1 MISKKKNQRNKKKNK
16 VTAFYPLLAVIFL
29 VLFSGCANQQ
39 KNVETTATVQP
50 FVPPGSHPATAA
62 LSTPDQGPAPTVK
75 SDCNN
80 QLDFVEDLTIPD
92 GTSVT
97 TGEQVTKQW
106 LVENS
111 GTCDWNREYSLRFV
125 SGDPLNA
132 PVKIQLF
139 PARRGS
145 QAVIQITFTA
155 PESSGS
161 YVTMWQAFDP
171 RGDRFGDPFYMEI
184 NVEEDQS

>member
-1 MISKKKNQRNKKKNK
+1 MISKKKSQRNKKKNK
-16 VTAFYPLLAVIFL
+16 DTAFYPLLAVIFL
-29 VLFSGCANQQ
+29 VLFSGCASQQ
-39 KNVETTATVQP
+39 KDVETTATVQP
-50 FVPPGSHPATAA
+50 FVPPGSHPARAA
-62 LSTPDQGPAPTVK
+62 LSTPDQGPAPTIR
-75 SDCNN
+75 SDCKN
-80 QLDFVEDLTIPD
+80 QLDFVEDLSVPD
-92 GTSVT
+92 GTTVT
-97 TGEQVTKQW
+97 IGEQVAKQW
-106 LVENS
+106 LVKNS

-171 RGDRFGDPFYMEI
+171 WGDRFGDPFYMEI
-184 NVEEDQS
+184 NVEENQS